1 MSNIENKRVDRFY
14 QTEFRTSE
22 ETPGII
28 EGRPIVFE
36 SATDIGGMFSEIIE
50 RGALEGANLKD
61 VLFFVNHDT
70 NKIPLA
76 RSRNNNENSTLKLIV
91 DEKGLKFR
99 TKLDI
104 ENNPEA
110 AALYSAIR
118 RQDITGMSFGF
129 RVSKD
134 DWQDIDSNYPKR
146 TIKKIEMV
154 QEISACS
161 FPAYEATSIY
171 TRSLDRDH
179 TMLDNMR
186 SKLVDTNAKN
196 KELEILKLRN
206 EIFLKFGRL
215 F

>member
-1 MSNIENKRVDRFY
+1 MENRKIDRYY

-22 ETPGII
+22 NEPGIV

-36 SATDIGGMFSEIIE
+36 SRTDIGGLFSETIE
-50 RGALEGANLKD
+50 KGALNGTNLKD

-76 RSRNNNENSTLKLIV
+76 RSRNNNENSTLQLIV
-91 DEKGLKFR
+91 DEKGLRFK

-110 AALYSAIR
+110 AALYSAIQR
-118 RQDITGMSFGF
+118 RDITGMSFGF
-129 RVSKD
+129 RVAED
-134 DWQDIDSNYPKR
+134 EWENIDSKYPSR
-146 TIKKIEMV
+146 RIKKIEMV

-171 TRSLDRDH
+171 TRSLDCDR
-179 TMLDNMR
+179 TMLDSMR
-186 SKLVDTNAKN
+186 EALVDTRAKN
-196 KELEILKLRN
+196 LELEKMKLKN
-206 EIFLKFGRL
+206 EISSKFGRL
-215 F
+215 K

>member
-1 MSNIENKRVDRFY
+1 MENRKIDRYY

-22 ETPGII
+22 NEPGVI

-36 SATDIGGMFSEIIE
+36 SRTDIGGMFSETIE
-50 RGALEGANLKD
+50 KGALDGANLKD

-76 RSRNNNENSTLKLIV
+76 RSRNNNEKSTLQLMV
-91 DEKGLKFR
+91 DEKGLRFKTR
-99 TKLDI
+99 LDI

-110 AALYSAIR
+110 AALYSAIQR
-118 RQDITGMSFGF
+118 RDITGMSFGF
-129 RVSKD
+129 RVAEDKWD
-134 DWQDIDSNYPKR
+134 DVQSDYPSR

-171 TRSLDRDH
+171 TRSLDSDR

-186 SKLVDTNAKN
+186 GALVDIKAQKDQILSKLGG
-196 KELEILKLRN
+196 LS
-206 EIFLKFGRL
+206 
-215 F
+215 

>member
-1 MSNIENKRVDRFY
+1 MENRKIDRYY

-22 ETPGII
+22 NEPGVI

-36 SATDIGGMFSEIIE
+36 SRTDIGGMFSETIE
-50 RGALEGANLKD
+50 KGALDGANLKD

-76 RSRNNNENSTLKLIV
+76 RSRNNNEKSTLQLMV
-91 DEKGLKFR
+91 DEKGLRFKTR
-99 TKLDI
+99 LDI

-110 AALYSAIR
+110 AALYSAIQR
-118 RQDITGMSFGF
+118 RDITGMSFGF
-129 RVSKD
+129 RVAEDKWEDVQSD
-134 DWQDIDSNYPKR
+134 YPSR

-171 TRSLDRDH
+171 TRSLDSDR

-186 SKLVDTNAKN
+186 GALVDIKAQ
-196 KELEILKLRN
+196 KEQIEKMKLRN
-206 EIFLKFGRL
+206 QILSKLGGL
-215 F
+215 S

>member
-1 MSNIENKRVDRFY
+1 MENRKIDRYY

-22 ETPGII
+22 NEPGVI

-36 SATDIGGMFSEIIE
+36 SRTDIGGMFSETIE
-50 RGALEGANLKD
+50 KGALDGANLKD

-76 RSRNNNENSTLKLIV
+76 RSRNNNEKSTLQLMV
-91 DEKGLKFR
+91 DEKGLRFKTR
-99 TKLDI
+99 LDI

-110 AALYSAIR
+110 AALYSAIQR
-118 RQDITGMSFGF
+118 RDITGMSFGF
-129 RVSKD
+129 RVAEDKWD
-134 DWQDIDSNYPKR
+134 DVQSDYPSR

-171 TRSLDRDH
+171 TRSLDSDR

-186 SKLVDTNAKN
+186 GALVDIKAQ
-196 KELEILKLRN
+196 KEQIEKMKLRN
-206 EIFLKFGRL
+206 QILSKLGGL
-215 F
+215 S